1 MIQLDVSKKDFNMQS
16 SDKLSLED
24 AIKLVEKYSLKDNE
38 VVTAV
43 TIEDETYLI
52 ERLTELMPY
61 DINELGNP
69 RLIVKNNYEIAFEA
83 LEDSNGYI
91 ELITGKINEIV
102 ALYNSNQTED
112 ANIVFTDLIDLIDLF
127 IQLIS
132 KVHKTVKSYNQDFFK
147 NNDTIRDL
155 EIHLLSILKALI
167 PAKEKNDIIMLCDL
181 LEYELADNLAQWK
194 IKAIPLLLKSK
205 VE

>member
-1 MIQLDVSKKDFNMQS
+1 MIHLGVTKKDFNLNDS
-16 SDKLSLED
+16 ETLSLKD
-24 AIKLVEKYSLKDNE
+24 AIELVEKHSLKKNE
-38 VVTAV
+38 VVTSIV
-43 TIEDETYLI
+43 IEGESYLVEQLDELMEYDI
-52 ERLTELMPY
+52 TELGEPKF
-61 DINELGNP
+61 
-69 RLIVKNNYEIAFEA
+69 IVKSSYEIAFEA

-91 ELITGKINEIV
+91 DLISAKITQIV
-102 ALYNSNQTED
+102 ALYNENKLDD

-132 KVHKTVKSYNQDFFK
+132 KVHKTVRSYNENFFK
-147 NNDTIRDL
+147 DNNTIRDL

-205 VE
+205 VD